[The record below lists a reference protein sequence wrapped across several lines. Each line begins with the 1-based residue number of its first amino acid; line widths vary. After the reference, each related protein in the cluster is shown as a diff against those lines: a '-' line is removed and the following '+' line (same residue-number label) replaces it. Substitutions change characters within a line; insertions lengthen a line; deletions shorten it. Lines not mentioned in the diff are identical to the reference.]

1 MTHERL
7 DLKKIQFPKKEA
19 KTPTKNGLPGS
30 RPGSP
35 EREVVSRSP
44 ASPLLSCLLLKSLGL
59 SGSQMGERLCPP
71 TLASACKGWGPDC
84 RCSFQSP
91 VTVPVSLRGQ
101 RVGFDHS
108 MPRGPYSPSPSHH
121 HPSPRGR
128 PWTYLYSRPPPRP
141 AGRLCQSRFRSHS
154 ASTCPRSG
162 RPFPVASPTSRSPPA
177 PACSPTTAQR
187 YPQQFQGP
195 CFPLRS
201 HLLYLLTHLSWFLS
215 AETEGGGGFTS
226 NSSAQ
231 RDSPGLS
238 FPPGESPKTSLLP
251 SYPLIAP
258 LGSPHSHSF
267 CPSTII
273 CRMDQP
279 GGQWQLSPGGSGN
292 QIVWALMR

>member
-44 ASPLLSCLLLKSLGL
+44 VSPFLSCLLLFSSLGL
-59 SGSQMGERLCPP
+59 RGFWMGRRLHPS
-71 TLASACKGWGPDC
+71 TLASACKGWGPN
-84 RCSFQSP
+84 CSFQNP
-91 VTVPVSLRGQ
+91 VAIPMSLRGQ
-101 RVGFDHS
+101 RVGLDYS
-108 MPRGPYSPSPSHH
+108 MLRGPYSPFPYHH
-121 HPSPRGR
+121 HPHPRGR

-141 AGRLCQSRFRSHS
+141 AGRPCQSRSRSHS

-162 RPFPVASPTSRSPPA
+162 RPFPVASLTSRSPPA

-201 HLLYLLTHLSWFLS
+201 HLPYLLTHLSWFLS

-231 RDSPGLS
+231 RDSPSLS
-238 FPPGESPKTSLLP
+238 FSPGESPKPFSSSSCFPSGSRFQAPLTTLP
-251 SYPLIAP
+251 SVLTTLLAEWI
-258 LGSPHSHSF
+258 SP
-267 CPSTII
+267 
-273 CRMDQP
+273 
-279 GGQWQLSPGGSGN
+279 
-292 QIVWALMR
+292 